1 MRTAGQTLPGSRSG
15 DPRAGKS
22 LGGRLMTRIAYALG
36 AAGLLLAAGLYPMLR
51 GQEAARPGPV
61 GRGTVFAV
69 DNGGRPVESLEV
81 GSSLLVG
88 ARGLEPRR
96 VYEFRL
102 GLDQEDPQSYREA
115 LSFARG
121 VSDARGGVPSLVLW
135 YGAGGG
141 GWSQRGEAGEK
152 RPRLPVPAV

>member
-1 MRTAGQTLPGSRSG
+1 MRTAGRTLTESRPG

-22 LGGRLMTRIAYALG
+22 LGGRLMTRIACALV

-51 GQEAARPGPV
+51 GQEAAGPGPV

-69 DNGGRPVESLEV
+69 DNGGRPVEALEV

-102 GLDQEDPQSYREA
+102 GLDQEEPESFRDA
-115 LSFARG
+115 LSFARA
-121 VSDARGGVPSLVLW
+121 VADA
-135 YGAGGG
+135 
-141 GWSQRGEAGEK
+141 
-152 RPRLPVPAV
+152 